1 MEFNAKLRDHV
12 TDYLR
17 GLIPQMEHSKTVT
30 SETQHCSQWVSS
42 PSRRNKAQ
50 LTPIFS
56 CPIHFFLNLSKTY
69 GHVEIALL

>member
-30 SETQHCSQWVSS
+30 SETNIAHNGFPVLHAET
-42 PSRRNKAQ
+42 R
-50 LTPIFS
+50 
-56 CPIHFFLNLSKTY
+56 LS
-69 GHVEIALL
+69 